1 MHHNIRN
8 FSDATAIDPE
18 QQLTITYRQHRHGDA
33 RCRVVLNDYVLSW
46 DLATVRVGLF
56 DDIKLD
62 VEVVSGAVES
72 VQLAVNGL
80 EVLPR
85 YQHLSSSGT
94 NYLDQPGVW
103 HLHIPAPFYTW
114 YHSIS
119 GQGWI
124 A

>member
-1 MHHNIRN
+1 MHHNIHN
-8 FSDATAIDPE
+8 FSNATAIDPE
-18 QQLTITYRQHRHGDA
+18 QQLTITYRQRRHGTTQ
-33 RCRVVLNDYVLSW
+33 CRVTLNGHALSW

-62 VEVVSGAVES
+62 VEVVSGTLEIVEF
-72 VQLAVNGL
+72 LVNGL
-80 EVLPR
+80 EVLPC
-85 YQHLSSSGT
+85 YQHIASSGK
-94 NYLDQPGVW
+94 NYLDQPGTW